1 MHWLQEVDLLEQ
13 RDDKTYVFRDP
24 VLQIWVAYYY
34 LGVELTGLPSQKVL
48 SNLVAELME
57 KYERAA
63 NELGLAKESQ
73 VRELLQ
79 QFVGQEVD
87 GTFLGVEGT
96 FRLPSFDRVSPYLSP
111 DGQVEVDALA
121 EGEGFR
127 WVVEIKWRNKQTG
140 LKEMQKLLQ
149 KAQALN
155 GQSWYISQSGFTNEA
170 INFAQKNQILYSSR
184 PQIEALSKLI
194 KPF

>member
-1 MHWLQEVDLLEQ
+1 
-13 RDDKTYVFRDP
+13 
-24 VLQIWVAYYY
+24 
-34 LGVELTGLPSQKVL
+34 
-48 SNLVAELME
+48 ME

-79 QFVGQEVD
+79 QFAGQEVD
-87 GTFLGVEGT
+87 GALLGGEGI
-96 FRLPSFDRVSPYLSP
+96 FRLPPFDRVSPYLSP

-149 KAQALN
+149 KAQTLN
-155 GQSWYISQSGFTNEA
+155 GQPWYISQAGFTNEA
-170 INFAQKNQILYSSR
+170 INFAQKNQILYSGR
-184 PQIEALSKLI
+184 PQIEALSRSI